1 LLSYLFRNRSD
12 EERAQAVAPF
22 QNALKSGEGRKPIE
36 EDEARR
42 KLILLK
48 LLEEV
53 RGLGDGSDKGKP
65 STRCMIK
72 IFIFVR
78 NRGIF

>member
-1 LLSYLFRNRSD
+1 LLSYLFRNKSD
-12 EERAQAVAPF
+12 GERAAAVAPF

-36 EDEARR
+36 EDDARR

-53 RGLGDGSDKGKP
+53 RGLGDGSDKGEP
-65 STRCMIK
+65 FTLYASSRY
-72 IFIFVR
+72 
-78 NRGIF
+78 

>member
-1 LLSYLFRNRSD
+1 MSQILELLSYLFRNRSD

-22 QNALKSGEGRKPIE
+22 QNALKSVEGRKPIE
-36 EDEARR
+36 EDEAKR

-53 RGLGDGSDKGKP
+53 RGLGDGSDKGEP
-65 STRCMIK
+65 FTLHA
-72 IFIFVR
+72 
-78 NRGIF
+78 